1 MDEAKKGVELV
12 RKRVQYF
19 QAGGEPA
26 ILQTCLNMVI
36 TGNPGTGKTTF
47 ARLLFK
53 FLRAYGVLKK
63 DVFIECN
70 ALELKAKYVGH
81 TSDNVKKV
89 VQSAL
94 GGCLF
99 LDEAYALV
107 AEKGERSDS
116 FSNEAIRTLL
126 TEIENNRTSLLVVL
140 AGYQDKMAHFM
151 QADPGLPRR
160 FPQTLHLDD
169 YTPPQLS
176 LICRKVAEERFN
188 MRFEKGLEQKLT
200 QEFEGKYYVDIP
212 RQNAGLAVNLVES
225 CVTNMVSRIM
235 RQMAGSGEA
244 SMGIM
249 PIDAHTTMIAE
260 DFNI

>member
-1 MDEAKKGVELV
+1 M
-12 RKRVQYF
+12 
-19 QAGGEPA
+19 
-26 ILQTCLNMVI
+26 
-36 TGNPGTGKTTF
+36 
-47 ARLLFK
+47 
-53 FLRAYGVLKK
+53 KK
-63 DVFIECN
+63 DVFVECN

-107 AEKGERSDS
+107 AEKGEKSDS

-140 AGYQDKMAHFM
+140 AGYQEKMAHFM

-169 YTPPQLS
+169 YTPAQLAQ
-176 LICRKVAEERFN
+176 ICRKVAEDRFN
-188 MRFEKGLEQKLT
+188 MTFEAGLEQKLIG
-200 QEFEGKYYVDIP
+200 EFEGKYYVDIP
-212 RQNAGLAVNLVES
+212 RQNAGLAVNLVS
-225 CVTNMVSRIM
+225 HCTCLHCSYAAAISTCARRIANSRIW
-235 RQMAGSGEA
+235 R
-244 SMGIM
+244 IR
-249 PIDAHTTMIAE
+249 
-260 DFNI
+260 